1 MASGKMNPGWPTK
14 ASHRFL
20 KKILGTAFKGKVE
33 EDPKAFDMVSNVFKK
48 AGGSWRGI
56 FRGGSSNDI
65 DLLKK
70 VIRVAIKRGTLKKK
84 SSLV

>member
-1 MASGKMNPGWPTK
+1 MSSSKINPLWPTK

-20 KKILGTAFKGKVE
+20 KKILGTGFKGKVE
-33 EDPKAFDMVSNVFKK
+33 EDGDKFDLLSRVFLR

-56 FRGGSSNDI
+56 FKGGSSTDI

-84 SSLV
+84 SRLV